1 MTITPASNQQGK
13 AKRVSSSQG
22 RTRPWATKGLPPKY
36 AAHLRVLVRQWLSQH
51 TIHHAGLPGNSSHS
65 RLWDDAKV
73 KQIEEAMW
81 RGLCLTQREPG
92 RHGLLDIDWA
102 DWVARAWR
110 RRETWKQEQA
120 DIIKRKQKETTDR
133 STLRFLKRASRSEVD
148 VPKRGRQ
155 LSVGTPT
162 AIPSMLPST
171 VSTPTRPATR
181 PPSIASSIKTKPD
194 EFSDQLTAGLQ
205 KTMSGTSSGSSASDE
220 VMEKWCDAIRLLKGY
235 EPLVTGKRDEWE
247 VVEGESRF
255 MVMTDE
261 QMTNVALPFKL
272 CQAPFHKESNM
283 DLTTDSRPNPPLPP
297 LHLRKRPKTVPCLN
311 PSFASTLYRSRH
323 PRPQP
328 PTPAPSE
335 SKNENAQVEVLDLM
349 PDGGRLGDDRA
360 K

>member
-13 AKRVSSSQG
+13 AKRVSSSHG
-22 RTRPWATKGLPPKY
+22 RSRPWATKGLPPKH
-36 AAHLRVLVRQWLSQH
+36 AAHLRVLNRQWLSQH
-51 TIHHAGLPGNSSHS
+51 TIQHTGVPGSSS
-65 RLWDDAKV
+65 RSSLWDDAKV

-81 RGLCLTQREPG
+81 RGLCITQREPG
-92 RHGLLDIDWA
+92 RHSLLDIDWA

-120 DIIKRKQKETTDR
+120 DIIKRKQKETVDR

-181 PPSIASSIKTKPD
+181 PPSIASSIKAKPD

-247 VVEGESRF
+247 VVEGELQHP
-255 MVMTDE
+255 TTADE
-261 QMTNVALPFKL
+261 QMTNVALRSKS
-272 CQAPFHKESNM
+272 CQAHFHKESNI
-283 DLTTDSRPNPPLPP
+283 TTDSQPNPPFLP
-297 LHLRKRPKTVPCLN
+297 LHLRKQPKTVPW
-311 PSFASTLYRSRH
+311 
-323 PRPQP
+323 
-328 PTPAPSE
+328 
-335 SKNENAQVEVLDLM
+335 
-349 PDGGRLGDDRA
+349 
-360 K
+360 